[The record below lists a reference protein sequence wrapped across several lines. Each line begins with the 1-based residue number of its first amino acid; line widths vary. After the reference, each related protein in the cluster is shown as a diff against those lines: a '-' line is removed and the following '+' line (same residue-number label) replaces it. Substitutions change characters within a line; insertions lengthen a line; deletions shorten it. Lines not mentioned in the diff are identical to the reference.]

1 MWIDTHAHYD
11 NERFDED
18 REDVI
23 KRVYEEGTG
32 IIINASST
40 VESSE
45 KSLEL
50 AKKHQFVYCTVGIHP
65 HSADQCTDET
75 MAYLTTLARHEKV
88 VAIGETGLDYH
99 YDFCSRE
106 EQKRNFIANIAMA
119 KELKKP
125 VVVHDRESH
134 EDILQIM
141 KEEKISQ
148 CGGVVHCFS
157 GSVEMAREVV
167 KMGLYISVGGTVT
180 FKNARR
186 IMEVVEYLPNDRLLL
201 ETDCPYMTP
210 EPYRG
215 TRNDSSY
222 IRYIAQKIADIKE
235 VAIEEIYETTN
246 TNACRLFGIQ
256 I

>member
-11 NERFDED
+11 DERFNED
-18 REDVI
+18 RDEII
-23 KRVYEEGTG
+23 KRVYDEGTG
-32 IIINASST
+32 IIINAASH

-50 AKKHQFVYCTVGIHP
+50 AKKYSYVYCSVGIHP
-65 HSADQCTDET
+65 HSAHQCNDIT

-99 YDFCSRE
+99 YDFCTRE
-106 EQKRNFIANIAMA
+106 VQKKNFVANIALA
-119 KELKKP
+119 KELQKP
-125 VVVHDRESH
+125 LVIHDRESH

-141 KEEKISQ
+141 KEEKATL

-157 GSVEMAREVV
+157 GSVEMAKEVV
-167 KMGLYISVGGTVT
+167 KMGFYISVGGAVT

-186 IMEVVEYLPNDRLLL
+186 IIDVLHYLPNDRLLL

-222 IRYIAQKIADIKE
+222 IRYTAQKIADIKE